1 MAMGDGTFRKTE
13 PGEYGGKRY
22 TFDTTS
28 LMNLAEFGLGM
39 AGYFYYLVFAIIVCF
54 VITIACI
61 PQMIYFESNRY
72 RSACSLDDPDTIA
85 CSTESRLFITYGSAV
100 CTTKADVVG
109 NNKTLTGLAC
119 PFHIEIAQ
127 YGLGSLIFLCIV
139 VFAFKSKVS
148 SLMTAF
154 DESIQSAQDYSVQ
167 VCDPDADANDPDE
180 WHTYFSQFGEVA
192 SITVG
197 LSNGPLLRALAQRR
211 HIKLMIEYETP
222 DGEQV
227 VFPDHKHIDVE
238 AGHGKHLGARSSSW
252 RLGHQRKSTATSTL
266 TGVLKARVKRPALEY
281 WFEVWE
287 ANHKVLERL
296 YTTTFDVASVF
307 CVFEMESGQRNCLE
321 KLTVGLIPSALDL
334 QMGPE
339 AYRFRGKNELFVKEA
354 PEPSDMVWC
363 NLGLAT
369 ALETMKQRAVALL
382 YLFLINIACYYAVV
396 FIQNLTGSNL
406 AIAILIAL
414 FDQVCI

>member
-22 TFDTTS
+22 TFDSTS
-28 LMNLAEFGLGM
+28 LMNLAEFGLGV

-61 PQMIYFESNRY
+61 PQMVYFESNSY
-72 RSACSLDDPDTIA
+72 RSSCSLDDPDTIA
-85 CSTESRLFITYGSAV
+85 CSTEPRLFVTYGSAV
-100 CTTKADVVG
+100 CTTKAVVVA
-109 NNKTLTGLAC
+109 NNKTLTSLAC

-154 DESIQSAQDYSVQ
+154 DESIQSAQDYSVE

-180 WHTYFSQFGEVA
+180 WQTYFSQFGEVA

-197 LSNGPLLRALAQRR
+197 LSNGPLLRALAKRR

-227 VFPDHKHIDVE
+227 IFPDHKHGDVE
-238 AGHGKHLGARSSSW
+238 AGHGEHL
-252 RLGHQRKSTATSTL
+252 HQRKSTL
-266 TGVLKARVKRPALEY
+266 TGAVKARVKRPALEY
-281 WFEVWE
+281 WFKAWE

-296 YTTTFDVASVF
+296 YKTTFDVACVF

-321 KLTVGLIPSALDL
+321 KLTVGLIPSMMDL
-334 QMGPE
+334 QLGPKE
-339 AYRFRGKNELFVKEA
+339 YRFRGHNELFVQEA
-354 PEPSDMVWC
+354 PEPSDLVWC

-382 YLFLINIACYYAVV
+382 YLLLINVVCYYAVV
-396 FIQNLTGSNL
+396 FIQNSTGSDL
-406 AIAILIAL
+406 AVAIIIAL